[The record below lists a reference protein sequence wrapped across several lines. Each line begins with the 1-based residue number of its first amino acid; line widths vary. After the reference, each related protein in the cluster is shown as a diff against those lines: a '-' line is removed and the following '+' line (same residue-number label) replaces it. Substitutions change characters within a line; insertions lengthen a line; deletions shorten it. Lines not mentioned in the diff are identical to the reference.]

1 MINRNYKKLAVKKC
15 YIMLVKLQN
24 KEITQNKLRNFIN
37 DLLITF
43 YIFNNFYH
51 ILFIIIIIK

>member
-1 MINRNYKKLAVKKC
+1 MINRNYKKLPVKKC

-43 YIFNNFYH
+43 YILTIFTIYY
-51 ILFIIIIIK
+51 L

>member
-1 MINRNYKKLAVKKC
+1 MINRNYKKLPVKKC

-43 YIFNNFYH
+43 YIFINFYH